1 MPRDRSTQVH
11 PVVDR
16 LAGYAW
22 RLLVIAAVLAGFL
35 WIIGKLWVVFLPLV
49 LAAFLS
55 RVLIGPTNWLRSH
68 SWPPALAAVSVLL
81 GFLIALIAALGLVG
95 VAVGQQSDRIGP
107 TVSQSIDDIE
117 DWLVDDGPGDLTHA
131 DIQDARADATAWL
144 EDWFSSSGSAV
155 ASGVVVAFE
164 VLIGIVLGL
173 IITFFV
179 LKDGERFTRWI
190 LSLVPAHQRDPTR
203 RLARSAWSTL
213 GGYLRGAAL
222 LGVVEGVIIGSAV
235 ALVGG
240 QLAVPVGVITFIM
253 AFIPFAGA
261 IFAGVIA
268 VLVTLST
275 AGLGGALIVLA
286 VAVLVQQLDNDL
298 LAPVIY
304 GKQLDLHPVV
314 ILLAITGGGAA
325 FGIAGAFL
333 AVPVTAVVIGMVAEY
348 RRIQGNPIPSAEP
361 PGDELTAADVERPGN
376 R

>member
-1 MPRDRSTQVH
+1 MPRDRPTQVS

-16 LAGYAW
+16 LAAYAW
-22 RLLVIAAVLAGFL
+22 RLLVIAAVLAGML
-35 WIIGKLWVVFLPLV
+35 WLVGKLWVVFLPLV

-55 RVLIGPTNWLRSH
+55 RVLIGPANWLRGH

-81 GFLIALIAALGLVG
+81 GFVLLLGAVLGLVG
-95 VAVGQQSDRIGP
+95 VAVGQQSDQIGP

-117 DWLVDDGPGDLTHA
+117 NWLVKDGPGDLTHK
-131 DIQDARADATAWL
+131 DIQNARDDATEWL

-164 VLIGIVLGL
+164 VLVGIVLGL
-173 IITFFV
+173 VITFFA
-179 LKDGERFTRWI
+179 LKDGARFTRWI
-190 LSLVPAHQRDPTR
+190 LTLVPAHQREPTR
-203 RLARSAWSTL
+203 RLARSAWATL

-222 LGVVEGVIIGSAV
+222 LGLLEGVLIGAAV

-240 QLAVPVGVITFIM
+240 QLAVPVGLITFIM

-261 IFAGVIA
+261 IFAGAIA

-275 AGLGGALIVLA
+275 AGIGGALIVLA
-286 VAVLVQQLDNDL
+286 VAVLVQQFDNDL

-333 AVPVTAVVIGMVAEY
+333 AVPVTAVVINMVAEY
-348 RRIQGNPIPSAEP
+348 RRIQGRPIPSADP
-361 PGDELTAADVERPGN
+361 PEEALTAADIEPD
-376 R
+376 